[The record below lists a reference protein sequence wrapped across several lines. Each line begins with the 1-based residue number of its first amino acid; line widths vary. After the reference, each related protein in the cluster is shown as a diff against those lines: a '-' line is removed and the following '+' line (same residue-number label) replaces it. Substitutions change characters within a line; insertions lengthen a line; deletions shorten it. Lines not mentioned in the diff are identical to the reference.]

1 MTDLVERQ
9 KQLITETRI
18 RVKELRSASK
28 AKNTKIAI
36 AKYWREKPN
45 REGKPGIYIEFCRHY
60 GLDPLPCR
68 PGQLED
74 FLVYLMDKGKKINTI
89 RQAKWAIDTRHKLA
103 GFPIPGKNEQ
113 IKTLISGITRTLK
126 SQGDAKINRR
136 AAFTIED
143 IKRIGFAD
151 SLAGIRDK
159 ALLLIGWAGGFRRS
173 ELAGFRVQEI
183 EPTTIGINI
192 EIGQSKGNQE
202 GDSEYVSIVSGMD
215 ASNCP
220 VRALY
225 HWLDAAG
232 IKRGPVFRSI
242 KKGDH
247 LQKSITPTAIYII
260 VRKYAEMAGFNK
272 RAFGGHSLRSGCA
285 SYLLDKGVPTHVV
298 QKHMRHKSFDTTQ
311 KYNRNVVAKDLVG
324 IY

>member
-18 RVKELRSASK
+18 RVRELRSASK
-28 AKNTKIAI
+28 AKNTKLAI
-36 AKYWREKPN
+36 AKFWREKPN
-45 REGKPGIYIEFCRHY
+45 REGKPGVYVDFCQQY
-60 GLDPLPCR
+60 GLNPLPC
-68 PGQLED
+68 PPSQLED
-74 FLVYLMDKGKKINTI
+74 FLVYLMDKGAKINTI
-89 RQAKWAIDTRHKLA
+89 KQAKWAIDTRHKLA
-103 GFPIPGKNEQ
+103 GFPSPGKNEQ
-113 IKTLISGITRTLK
+113 IRTLVSGITRTLK
-126 SQGDAKINRR
+126 KEGEGRINRR
-136 AAFTIED
+136 AALTIDD
-143 IKRIGFAD
+143 IKKIEFND
-151 SLAGIRDK
+151 SLIGIRDK

-173 ELAGFRVQEI
+173 ELAGIKVQEI
-183 EPTTIGINI
+183 DPTTVGINI

-202 GDSEYVSIVSGMD
+202 GDSEFVAIVNGRD
-215 ASNCP
+215 ENNCP

-225 HWLDAAG
+225 RWLDAAG
-232 IKRGPVFRSI
+232 IRKGLVFRSI

-260 VRKYAEMAGFNK
+260 VRKYAEVAGYNK
-272 RAFGGHSLRSGCA
+272 RVFGGHSLRSGCA
-285 SYLLDKGVPTHVV
+285 SYLLDKGVPAHVV